1 MCDEYVREAIKQDW
15 EISEFPFQKTADI
28 VVKLLGTRRSMHGNY
43 RVGGLSGKVFDFI
56 AYECEIGHCRGVV
69 ILPAVGVE
77 AHKAHKARREGKV
90 LLSENDFIDFLARSE
105 AIVIA
110 YEGNTWFLELSKHVA
125 HPDKFF
131 CLAEIGEI
139 AQVNY
144 EINLMAGIYVAY
156 NFARIIVA
164 ALGVAYNGKTNR
176 VATLANGFYFAYVLF
191 VEVRVAMYSPVI
203 GMIFELVATRE

>member
-1 MCDEYVREAIKQDW
+1 
-15 EISEFPFQKTADI
+15 
-28 VVKLLGTRRSMHGNY
+28 MHGNY

-77 AHKAHKARREGKV
+77 AHKAHKAGREGKV

-203 GMIFELVATRE
+203 GVIFELVATRE

>member
-1 MCDEYVREAIKQDW
+1 MRNRALPWC
-15 EISEFPFQKTADI
+15 
-28 VVKLLGTRRSMHGNY
+28 
-43 RVGGLSGKVFDFI
+43 
-56 AYECEIGHCRGVV
+56 GHT
-69 ILPAVGVE
+69 PAVGVE
-77 AHKAHKARREGKV
+77 AHKAHKAGREGKV

-176 VATLANGFYFAYVLF
+176 VATLTNGFYFAYVLF

-203 GMIFELVATRE
+203 GVIFELVATRE